1 MAPRLVS
8 LPRKSGQNLLQQ
20 GAAAECC
27 QRNLVQALALAL
39 IQMLELLP
47 GSNQKLMVE
56 QALALIRM
64 LERAQMSIRILEQPL
79 ELIQTQAVG
88 QLMELHQTMGL
99 APTRMRGLVSSPGLP
114 HTKNQA

>member
-1 MAPRLVS
+1 MAPLLVS
-8 LPRKSGQNLLQQ
+8 LPRKSEQNLLQQ

-27 QRNLVQALALAL
+27 QRKLVLALAL

-47 GSNQKLMVE
+47 GMSQKLVLE

-64 LERAQMSIRILEQPL
+64 LERALMLIRILEQPL

-88 QLMELHQTMGL
+88 QLMALHQTMGL
-99 APTRMRGLVSSPGLP
+99 APTQMLGLVWSPGLP
-114 HTKNQA
+114 QTKSQA